1 MLRKGF
7 SIIEFIVAS
16 TLTLGVL
23 MASGTALSSTE
34 RGMANSRSVDTGAA
48 IGVSVLEQTALFNCQ
63 RTTDL
68 STTTLRPLAIV
79 CASVYGEGNAATSSS
94 AGDFIYKKIV
104 NGTDFIVEVSS
115 AWLYS
120 KTSQTQSGLT
130 PSNSGNSGSSPAT
143 CPSVQASYSAFRQPS
158 ILSREVT
165 VSWSTARNGYVS
177 RKYISLESHYRE
189 DKDNP
194 KGSLI
199 IQVPQ
204 GYYAVL
210 KSTTNLSDD
219 KPVARKSVCTTV
231 TGGAE
236 ILFPYLAPGD
246 YTYSVFPILS
256 SQDIL
261 SAQNRLDTF
270 KSTILSP
277 SLPVTVSSS
286 TNKICTNTGVCS

>member
-68 STTTLRPLAIV
+68 STTTLGSLASV
-79 CASVYGEGNAATSSS
+79 CASVYGEENAATSSF

-120 KTSQTQSGLT
+120 KTSQTKSGLT

-199 IQVPQ
+199 LQVPQ
-204 GYYAVL
+204 GAYAVL

-219 KPVARKSVCTTV
+219 KPVARKSVCTTS

-236 ILFPYLAPGD
+236 ILFPYLPPGD
-246 YTYSVFPILS
+246 YMYSVFVVPS
-256 SQDIL
+256 FTDIL
-261 SAQNRLDTF
+261 SATVRLDTF
-270 KSTILSP
+270 KSAP
-277 SLPVTVSSS
+277 AASLPVTVSSS

>member
-68 STTTLRPLAIV
+68 STTTLGSLASV
-79 CASVYGEGNAATSSS
+79 CASVYGEENAATSSF

-120 KTSQTQSGLT
+120 KTSQTKSDLT
-130 PSNSGNSGSSPAT
+130 SLKSGSSPAT
-143 CPSVQASYSAFRQPS
+143 CPSEIQAPSTFRQPS

-204 GYYAVL
+204 GFYAVL
-210 KSTTNLSDD
+210 KSTTNPSD
-219 KPVARKSVCTTV
+219 KPVARKSVCTTS

-246 YTYSVFPILS
+246 YTYSVFPIPS

-270 KSTILSP
+270 KATILSP

>member
-1 MLRKGF
+1 MSRKGF

-68 STTTLRPLAIV
+68 STTTLGSLASV
-79 CASVYGEGNAATSSS
+79 CASVYGSENEANASF

-120 KTSQTQSGLT
+120 KTSQTQSDLT
-130 PSNSGNSGSSPAT
+130 SSNSGSSPAT
-143 CPSVQASYSAFRQPS
+143 CPSVQAASAFRQPS

-177 RKYISLESHYRE
+177 RKYVSLESYYRE
-189 DKDNP
+189 DTANP

-199 IQVPQ
+199 LQVPQ
-204 GYYAVL
+204 GAYAVL
-210 KSTTNLSDD
+210 KSTTNPSA
-219 KPVARKSVCTTV
+219 KPVARKSVCTTLA
-231 TGGAE
+231 GGAE

-246 YTYSVFPILS
+246 YTYSVFPIPP

-270 KSTILSP
+270 KSAPAAS
-277 SLPVTVSSS
+277 SPVTIGSS
-286 TNKICTNTGVCS
+286 TNKICPNTGGCS

>member
-120 KTSQTQSGLT
+120 KTSQTKSDLT
-130 PSNSGNSGSSPAT
+130 SLKSGSSPAT
-143 CPSVQASYSAFRQPS
+143 CPSEIQAPSTFRQPS

-199 IQVPQ
+199 LQVPQ
-204 GYYAVL
+204 GFYAVL
-210 KSTTNLSDD
+210 KSTTNPSD
-219 KPVARKSVCTTV
+219 KPVARKSVCTTS

-246 YTYSVFPILS
+246 YTYSVFPIPS

-270 KSTILSP
+270 KATILSP

>member
-1 MLRKGF
+1 MSRKGF

-16 TLTLGVL
+16 ILTLGIL

-68 STTTLRPLAIV
+68 STSTLGSLEGI
-79 CASVYGEGNAATSSS
+79 CLSVYGSENQANASF
-94 AGDFIYKKIV
+94 AGDFIYKKTL

-120 KTSQTQSGLT
+120 KTSQTQSALT
-130 PSNSGNSGSSPAT
+130 SSESGSSPTT
-143 CPSVQASYSAFRQPS
+143 CPSLQVVSTFRQPA

-165 VSWSTARNGYVS
+165 VSWSTPRNGYVS
-177 RKYISLESHYRE
+177 RKYIALESYYRE

-194 KGSLI
+194 KGSLV

-210 KSTTNLSDD
+210 KSNANLNPLA
-219 KPVARKSVCTTV
+219 KPVARKSVCTTPS
-231 TGGAE
+231 GLAE

-246 YTYSVFPILS
+246 YTYSVFAIPS
-256 SQDIL
+256 STDIV

-270 KSTILSP
+270 KSAPLP
-277 SLPVTVSSS
+277 DKPVTVSSN
-286 TNKICTNTGVCS
+286 TNKICSGTGCA

>member
-34 RGMANSRSVDTGAA
+34 RGIAKSRSEDIGAA
-48 IGVSVLEQTALFNCQ
+48 IGVSVLEQTALFDCQ

-68 STTTLRPLAIV
+68 STTTLGFLENV
-79 CASVYGEGNAATSSS
+79 CSSVYGAENAANSSF

-120 KTSQTQSGLT
+120 KTSQTQNALT
-130 PSNSGNSGSSPAT
+130 PSNSGSSPAT
-143 CPSVQASYSAFRQPS
+143 CPSVQAASTFRQPS

-177 RKYISLESHYRE
+177 RKYISLESHYRD

-199 IQVPQ
+199 LQVPQ
-204 GYYAVL
+204 GAYAVL

-219 KPVARKSVCTTV
+219 KPVARKSVCTTS

-236 ILFPYLAPGD
+236 ILFPYLPPGD
-246 YTYSVFPILS
+246 YMYSVFVVPS
-256 SQDIL
+256 FTDIL
-261 SAQNRLDTF
+261 SATVRLDTF
-270 KSTILSP
+270 KSAP
-277 SLPVTVSSS
+277 AASLPVTVSSS

>member
-34 RGMANSRSVDTGAA
+34 RGIAKSRSEDIGAA
-48 IGVSVLEQTALFNCQ
+48 IGVSVLEQTALFDCQ

-68 STTTLRPLAIV
+68 STTTLGFLENV
-79 CASVYGEGNAATSSS
+79 CSSVYGAENAANSSF

-120 KTSQTQSGLT
+120 KTSQTQNALT
-130 PSNSGNSGSSPAT
+130 PSNSGSSPAT
-143 CPSVQASYSAFRQPS
+143 CPSVQAASTFRQPS

-177 RKYISLESHYRE
+177 RKYISLESHYRD

-199 IQVPQ
+199 LQVPQ
-204 GYYAVL
+204 GAYAVL
-210 KSTTNLSDD
+210 KSTTNPSA
-219 KPVARKSVCTTV
+219 KPVARKSVCTTL

-246 YTYSVFPILS
+246 YMYSVFVVPS
-256 SQDIL
+256 FTDIL
-261 SAQNRLDTF
+261 SATVRLDTF
-270 KSTILSP
+270 KSAP
-277 SLPVTVSSS
+277 AASLPVTVSSS

>member
-1 MLRKGF
+1 MSRKGF

-68 STTTLRPLAIV
+68 STTTLGSLEIV
-79 CASVYGEGNAATSSS
+79 CASVYGEENAVEHASF

-199 IQVPQ
+199 LQVPQ
-204 GYYAVL
+204 GFYAVL
-210 KSTTNLSDD
+210 KSTTNPSD
-219 KPVARKSVCTTV
+219 KPVARKSVCTTS